1 MTFLLS
7 RLKIK
12 IAPGVS
18 KNTSQNMLPTGQ
30 EENTAR
36 KFLNI
41 LLLLV
46 KEESKM
52 NNKEIK
58 EKYTV
63 LDILSKL

>member
-1 MTFLLS
+1 
-7 RLKIK
+7 
-12 IAPGVS
+12 
-18 KNTSQNMLPTGQ
+18 MLPTGQ

-63 LDILSKL
+63 LDILSKH